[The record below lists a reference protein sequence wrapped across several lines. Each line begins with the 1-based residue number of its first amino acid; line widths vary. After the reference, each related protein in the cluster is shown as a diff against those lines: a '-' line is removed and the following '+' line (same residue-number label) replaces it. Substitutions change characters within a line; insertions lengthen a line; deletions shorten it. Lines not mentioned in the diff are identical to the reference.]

1 MQREADEKTSHID
14 ESFDVKRSQFEGSDK
29 NAVESCNSINS
40 PIKPY
45 LAKTKEA
52 WKIISD
58 ETRLKESFADP
69 NITGYHDNE
78 YFSPLK

>member
-1 MQREADEKTSHID
+1 MQRDADEKTSHID

-29 NAVESCNSINS
+29 NAVESCTSINS
-40 PIKPY
+40 PIKPF

-52 WKIISD
+52 WKILSS

-69 NITGYHDNE
+69 NITEFPDGE
-78 YFSPLK
+78 YFTPFK